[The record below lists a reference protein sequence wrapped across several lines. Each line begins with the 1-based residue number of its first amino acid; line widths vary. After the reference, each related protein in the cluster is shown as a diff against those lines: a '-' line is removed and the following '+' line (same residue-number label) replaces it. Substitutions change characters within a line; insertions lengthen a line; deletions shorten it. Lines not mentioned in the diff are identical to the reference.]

1 MIELAIVS
9 CFRYELVIELAVV
22 SCFRYEL
29 VIELAIV
36 SCFRY
41 ELVNEDS
48 SSLQDYIRQ
57 GDNRNARLH
66 TQIVASQLNRLSS
79 SSQQDVTPT
88 ASSQSDGR
96 AGVDDDD
103 DVMVVRKK
111 IRRAILGA
119 LRDLP
124 LRDEVYNFRQHH
136 FMTWKTHV
144 DT

>member
-1 MIELAIVS
+1 M
-9 CFRYELVIELAVV
+9 
-22 SCFRYEL
+22 
-29 VIELAIV
+29 IELAIV

-79 SSQQDVTPT
+79 SSSQQDVTPT

-96 AGVDDDD
+96 AGADDDD

-124 LRDEVYNFRQHH
+124 LRDEV
-136 FMTWKTHV
+136 
-144 DT
+144 